1 MKTNPEIR
9 MAETDLTEE
18 VLDELIRMSEDWEKE
33 NSCHGYRKNDKSDI
47 DGNRIFLA
55 YDGDTVIGYLFG
67 YAEKS
72 KESSSIMPDGT
83 PCFEI
88 EELYIRPEYRNHG
101 IGRKLFDYVE
111 NTVRGEVDYLM
122 LSTATKNW
130 KAILHFYLDE
140 LDMNFWSARLCKRI
154 SGEEKKTND

>member
-1 MKTNPEIR
+1 MKTNPDIR

-18 VLDELIRMSEDWEKE
+18 VLNELIRMSEDWEKE

-88 EELYIRPEYRNHG
+88 EELYIRPEYRNQG
-101 IGRKLFDYVE
+101 IGRKLFDFVE

-140 LDMNFWSARLCKRI
+140 LDMDFWSARLFKHI